1 MLCGYTPFRS
11 EDPGELY
18 REISACKLT
27 FHERYWKHVSE
38 VAKAFI
44 ARLVVADPGERAS
57 AEEAL
62 GHAWLGLGREKEG
75 EGVSVVGVEGGHD
88 LSGLRDNFNP
98 KARWRNAINGAI
110 AMGRLKRLGSDRSD
124 REREREERERKN
136 SMTTAL
142 GEDVSD
148 GERSE
153 NESAGWRTPGE
164 PGTPGTPGESGG
176 SGMPRHGSRASLGVG
191 GGWQAMQRRLS
202 SSNSGLESQVEEND
216 NVRVHPPE
224 HEHEHDHEGEGGGE
238 ARRRAQEREKEKEDQ
253 TESGGLQRD
262 RDDDTEVPG
271 PPSGQDNAAGVTE
284 PKAAAAVDED
294 EEAEDGDEEM
304 LYRVPGSFY
313 FSEQEH
319 DHVGGEGGGEGGHDS
334 HHGRG
339 HEHEHGWIGL
349 FQRLGLHAHHRAA

>member
-164 PGTPGTPGESGG
+164 PGTPGE
-176 SGMPRHGSRASLGVG
+176 SGMPRHESRASLGVG

-224 HEHEHDHEGEGGGE
+224 HEHERDHERERGGEG
-238 ARRRAQEREKEKEDQ
+238 RRRSQEGEDQ
-253 TESGGLQRD
+253 TESSGIRGKG
-262 RDDDTEVPG
+262 DDDTEVPS
-271 PPSGQDNAAGVTE
+271 PASGQDNAAGVTA

-294 EEAEDGDEEM
+294 EEAEDGDEDEEM

-313 FSEQEH
+313 FSEQ
-319 DHVGGEGGGEGGHDS
+319 DQGHVGGEGEGGHDS